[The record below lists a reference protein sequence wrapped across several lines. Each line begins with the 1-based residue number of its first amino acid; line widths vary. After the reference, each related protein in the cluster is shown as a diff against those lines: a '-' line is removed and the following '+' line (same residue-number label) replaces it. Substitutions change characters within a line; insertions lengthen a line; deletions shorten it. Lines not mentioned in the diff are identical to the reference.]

1 PNRVPPA
8 RPARHERS
16 SKVSASWARLWPV
29 CSGVAFILPRVV
41 AVRSRPLPL
50 SPLLLTVPDTA
61 RRLRRHE
68 QTVRA
73 MIRRGDLAAIRLGR
87 LVRVLAT
94 AVDRAS
100 AMTETTVHRPTPRRA
115 LRRLTERARA

>member
-1 PNRVPPA
+1 MA
-8 RPARHERS
+8 
-16 SKVSASWARLWPV
+16 L
-29 CSGVAFILPRVV
+29 ILPRSTTMRTSS
-41 AVRSRPLPL
+41 VRLA
-50 SPLLLTVPDTA
+50 PLLLTVPDTA

-87 LVRVLAT
+87 LVRVLAA

-100 AMTETTVHRPTPRRA
+100 AAMTPAAARPRPPRRP
-115 LRRLTERARA
+115 LRRIAHRAGA